1 MIYPITPAAAPY
13 ANENTVDG
21 LSAPVHSENG
31 VLVVFWMN
39 VIIVLEI
46 QWIQWLTF
54 VVLAQRAIYKERCS
68 GVWDNSKHCRTS
80 E

>member
-31 VLVVFWMN
+31 VLVVF
-39 VIIVLEI
+39 
-46 QWIQWLTF
+46 
-54 VVLAQRAIYKERCS
+54 
-68 GVWDNSKHCRTS
+68 
-80 E
+80 